1 LRLPARQPEVRTMTL
16 RLILL
21 VALLLAAP
29 ALADPFPKAPHVYV
43 EGSAEIRV
51 EPDTLELSLV
61 IEATDPQIAA
71 AKARVDERSR
81 KLIAAC
87 REIGIKEGD
96 ITSMNL
102 QIGPAY
108 GYAGHERKFLGTR
121 VYRPIEVI
129 LRDLDSY
136 PELIKAIVSAQIGEI
151 TSATLTSSKADKTL
165 DQAQQ
170 LALSDARAR
179 AERLAT
185 ASGQELG
192 AAYSI
197 SEFNQ
202 RANQR
207 YLLSPAREIGGEAR
221 RRVSDVQAL
230 GSASDSE
237 PFEPGTIVATA
248 TVYVIYLLEK
258 D

>member
-1 LRLPARQPEVRTMTL
+1 MTL

-21 VALLLAAP
+21 VALVAAP
-29 ALADPFPKAPHVYV
+29 AFADPFPKAPHVYV

-61 IEATDPQIAA
+61 IEATAPQLAA

-81 KLIAAC
+81 RLIAGC
-87 REIGIKEGD
+87 REIGIQEAD

-108 GYAGHERKFLGTR
+108 DYTGRERKFLGTR
-121 VYRPIEVI
+121 VYRQIEVI

-136 PELIKAIVSAQIGEI
+136 PGLIKAIVSAQIAEI
-151 TSATLTSSKADKTL
+151 NSATLTSSKADQTI

-170 LALSDARAR
+170 LALADARAR
-179 AERLAT
+179 AERLAA
-185 ASGQELG
+185 ASGQVLG
-192 AAYSI
+192 AAYSV
-197 SEFNQ
+197 SEFNH

-207 YLLSPAREIGGEAR
+207 YLLYPAREIGTADR
-221 RRVSDVQAL
+221 HRMADVSAL
-230 GSASDSE
+230 GASREE
-237 PFEPGTIVATA
+237 PFEPGSIVATA

-258 D
+258 